1 MTTAEIRHP
10 LANGAFAFL
19 AVAAAAVV
27 GQIAT
32 TPNLEPW
39 YAGLAK
45 LSFNPPN
52 WLFGPAWTVLY
63 ILMAFALWR
72 VLQRPSSGARTLA
85 VLFFAGQVVLNAL
98 WPVLFFQAHNPAL
111 GLVEIVIQVFAIIL
125 TIVQFA
131 KIDRVAAGCLVPLF
145 AWVSF
150 ATILNAAI
158 WRLN

>member
-1 MTTAEIRHP
+1 MTSAEIRHP
-10 LANGAFAFL
+10 LVDGAFAFL
-19 AVAAAAVV
+19 AVVAAAAV

-32 TPNLEPW
+32 TPNLTPW

-45 LSFNPPN
+45 PSFNPPN
-52 WLFGPAWTVLY
+52 WLFGPAWTLLY
-63 ILMAFALWR
+63 VLMAYALWR

-85 VLFFAGQVVLNAL
+85 VLLFAVQLVLNAL
-98 WPVLFFQAHNPAL
+98 WPVLFFQFHNPTL
-111 GLVEIVIQVFAIIL
+111 GLAEIVIQVLAIIL

-131 KIDRVAAGCLVPLF
+131 KSDRIAAGCLVPLL